1 MFFEFLF
8 PRRCVFCNRV
18 FAKGEKDLCVRC
30 VWKLGVNLVP
40 LAKFAD
46 RVGSLNVE
54 NYDVFMDF
62 KFCRTALEKFKY
74 GGRLYYGRV
83 LAKLWVKRLK
93 RFEWVRNADWIIP
106 VPMSRWELLS
116 RGFNQN
122 EFLGGVLSKDLGVP
136 LCRKAVVAKR
146 KRTSQVESKD
156 RWENI
161 KGAFA
166 LNEKMREQ
174 LKGKRVI
181 IIDDVIT
188 SSATVNEMLGVLR
201 GIEGLRVSLA
211 FLSMGSKF

>member
-1 MFFEFLF
+1 M
-8 PRRCVFCNRV
+8 
-18 FAKGEKDLCVRC
+18 
-30 VWKLGVNLVP
+30 
-40 LAKFAD
+40 
-46 RVGSLNVE
+46 
-54 NYDVFMDF
+54 
-62 KFCRTALEKFKY
+62 
-74 GGRLYYGRV
+74 
-83 LAKLWVKRLK
+83 
-93 RFEWVRNADWIIP
+93 
-106 VPMSRWELLS
+106 S

-166 LNEKMREQ
+166 LNEKMRER

-181 IIDDVIT
+181 VIDDVIT
-188 SSATVNEMLGVLR
+188 SSATVNELLGVLR
-201 GIEGLRVSLA
+201 GIEDLRVSLA

>member
-1 MFFEFLF
+1 MSFCFRGVVSFATWF
-8 PRRCVFCNRV
+8 WQRVKRICAFGVFGNS
-18 FAKGEKDLCVRC
+18 GLILC
-30 VWKLGVNLVP
+30 
-40 LAKFAD
+40 LAKLAD
-46 RVGSLNVE
+46 KVGSLNVE

-62 KFCRTALEKFKY
+62 KFCRMALEKFKY

-83 LAKLWVKRLK
+83 LAKLWAKRLK
-93 RFEWVRNADWIIP
+93 RFEWARDADWIIP

-146 KRTSQVESKD
+146 KRTSQVKSKD

-174 LKGKRVI
+174 LRGKRVI
-181 IIDDVIT
+181 VIDDVIT
-188 SSATVNEMLGVLR
+188 SSATVNEMLYVLR
-201 GIEGLRVSLA
+201 GIEGMKVSLA
-211 FLSMGSKF
+211 FLSMESKF